1 VGKNA
6 QAYPELIE
14 ELKKEGHCIG
24 NHTFSHEK
32 GWKTG
37 RKSYLRSV
45 DATGK
50 ISRIEKSVLS
60 EYRVSQRSL
69 MPEGFEQLLNPE
81 ELAAVVSFLR
91 SESQD
96 RR

>member
-1 VGKNA
+1 MAAILDPSRSVEEKYWVFQANTVDGESLVGLKI
-6 QAYPELIE
+6 QEDDRTIE
-14 ELKKEGHCIG
+14 
-24 NHTFSHEK
+24 
-32 GWKTG
+32 W
-37 RKSYLRSV
+37 V

-69 MPEGFEQLLNPE
+69 MPEGFEQLLTPE